1 MSDAAAAQKVAKPTA
16 APATQAAK
24 PAKLLRE
31 TQVKKFG
38 PSALKSL
45 GYGDCEIM
53 TITAAAG
60 MTFAEVLTPLA
71 WNNVASIVARDA
83 LNTRN
88 RKDGVGSI
96 ILLDTEDGSYMAM
109 LRIRKVQRDR
119 VNNPCGLELD
129 CIGPSMDLKTGEARP
144 IDLKTRKAWVDPVP
158 APAKED

>member
-1 MSDAAAAQKVAKPTA
+1 MSDATAAQKAAKS
-16 APATQAAK
+16 APAPTTPAAK
-24 PAKLLRE
+24 PAQLLRE

-53 TITAAAG
+53 TITAPVG
-60 MTFAEVLTPLA
+60 MTFAEVTTPMA
-71 WNNVASIVARDA
+71 WNNVAAIVAKDA

-96 ILLDTEDGSYMAM
+96 IILDTEDSTFMAM

-144 IDLKTRKAWVDPVP
+144 IDLKTRKAWVDPAP